1 MRTETTTRTIYRF
14 GELSDDA
21 KQHAIEKLHNINTE
35 YDWWDCTYDTIKTA
49 GACVGIDIENI
60 YFSGFWSQGDGA
72 CVEGAYRYRKGWR
85 AALRA
90 EFGGDTL
97 PELER
102 IGQWLQN
109 VQREAFYS
117 LRATMV
123 HRDRHY
129 HEYSVSVDVT
139 DTRHNYGRAS
149 QTHEDDLADALRSF
163 MCWAYRLLGREYDY
177 LTSEEAIVEA
187 IEVNA
192 CEFDEHGN
200 LA

>member
-1 MRTETTTRTIYRF
+1 M
-14 GELSDDA
+14 
-21 KQHAIEKLHNINTE
+21 
-35 YDWWDCTYDTIKTA
+35 
-49 GACVGIDIENI
+49 
-60 YFSGFWSQGDGA
+60 
-72 CVEGAYRYRKGWR
+72 
-85 AALRA
+85 
-90 EFGGDTL
+90 
-97 PELER
+97 
-102 IGQWLQN
+102 
-109 VQREAFYS
+109 
-117 LRATMV
+117 